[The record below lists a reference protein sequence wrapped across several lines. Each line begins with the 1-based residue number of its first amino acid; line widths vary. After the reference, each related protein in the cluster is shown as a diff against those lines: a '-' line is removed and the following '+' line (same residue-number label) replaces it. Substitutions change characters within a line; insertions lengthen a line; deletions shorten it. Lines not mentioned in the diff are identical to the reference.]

1 MIEYNHYIYMAE
13 GLRSCL
19 YVCMADGTQAEV
31 INRTLMDDAPVLPDD
46 LLKQLKQMVP
56 LQGIRTALV
65 NGRYTYSAFRT
76 TERILLMGPNI
87 VINHRP
93 YRYTIHTAQPLPVQ
107 DDQLYSISI
116 DTYQLVLLPSY
127 NLYYEN
133 MLREAE
139 YLEDNFLHPSEENVQ
154 KDYQKLL
161 FTSREEQF
169 SHNPYSLEK
178 RMLSAIEQGDLVLLE
193 ECRRQE
199 IIDKEGLQRFG
210 KLSENT
216 ERSYRNLAICAITLA
231 SRAAIRGGVN
241 PELAFSLCDSYI
253 LEVERLKNL
262 NELEPLTEKAKVNFC
277 TMVKEIKERQKHNTG
292 SYCKNPLVEKAKDYV
307 YANLHRKVT
316 LRQTAEMLYVNQN
329 YLSELFNKTEG
340 ISFSAFVMTEKLN
353 QVKRMLI
360 HSSASY
366 VDIAN
371 YVGFSSQSHMGKLFR
386 EHFGMTPREFRNQY
400 SATEYE
406 E

>member
-1 MIEYNHYIYMAE
+1 
-13 GLRSCL
+13 
-19 YVCMADGTQAEV
+19 
-31 INRTLMDDAPVLPDD
+31 
-46 LLKQLKQMVP
+46 
-56 LQGIRTALV
+56 
-65 NGRYTYSAFRT
+65 
-76 TERILLMGPNI
+76 
-87 VINHRP
+87 
-93 YRYTIHTAQPLPVQ
+93 
-107 DDQLYSISI
+107 
-116 DTYQLVLLPSY
+116 
-127 NLYYEN
+127 
-133 MLREAE
+133 
-139 YLEDNFLHPSEENVQ
+139 
-154 KDYQKLL
+154 
-161 FTSREEQF
+161 
-169 SHNPYSLEK
+169 
-178 RMLSAIEQGDLVLLE
+178 MLSAIEQGDLVLLE

-316 LRQTAEMLYVNQN
+316 LRQTAETLYVNQN